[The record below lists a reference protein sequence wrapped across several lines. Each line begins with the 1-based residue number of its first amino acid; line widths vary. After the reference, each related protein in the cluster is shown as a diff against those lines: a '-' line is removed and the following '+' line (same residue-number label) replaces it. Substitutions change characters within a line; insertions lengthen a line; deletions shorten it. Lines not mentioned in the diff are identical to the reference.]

1 MISRCRLRRGFT
13 LVELLLSLI
22 VTAIVGAALV
32 RMVVSQA
39 RFMDQ
44 QEAWRAAR
52 SVSRSGINRL
62 MSDLRAVEAAT
73 GVEAAAAGGQDF
85 TIRVPYAF
93 GILCRV
99 NANVTTVSLLP
110 VDSAMFA
117 EPGYSGLAWRKN
129 STGVYTYVPG
139 NALPGFPG
147 VNDCINALPMGY
159 QGNVA
164 APFAITTLPSMN
176 GSPPGQVVSLTSG
189 AGLLA
194 PPAGPDVGSIVF
206 LYRRIRYEFKASV
219 AVPGRIGL
227 WRTRLDFGGG
237 TEELAAPFANTAR
250 VNFYVLDNVP
260 AQAAVPANLGDI
272 RGLELVLDGM
282 SEQTPGGSAGPKT
295 ASVRTSVFIE
305 NRPHSPEI
313 LFLICL

>member
-1 MISRCRLRRGFT
+1 MITRNTARRGFT

-22 VTAIVGAALV
+22 VTAIVGGALV

-44 QEAWRAAR
+44 QEAWRSAR

-62 MSDLRAVEAAT
+62 MSDLRAVEAT
-73 GVEAAAAGGQDF
+73 NGVTAAVAGGQDF

-117 EPGYSGLAWRKN
+117 EPGYTGFAWRKN

-139 NALPGFPG
+139 NALPSFPG
-147 VNDCINALPMGY
+147 PNDCLNALPLGY

-164 APFAITTLPSMN
+164 APFAITTLPSIN
-176 GSPPGQVVSLTSG
+176 GSPAGQVVNLTSA
-189 AGLLA
+189 AGLVA
-194 PPAGPDVGSIVF
+194 PPLGPEVGSIVF
-206 LYRRIRYEFKASV
+206 LYRSVRYEFKNSV
-219 AVPGRIGL
+219 EVPGRIGL
-227 WRTRLDFGGG
+227 WRTLVSTGG
-237 TEELAAPFANTAR
+237 TEELVAPFANTAR
-250 VNFYVLDNVP
+250 VNFYVLNTTAP
-260 AQAAVPANLGDI
+260 QAAVPGTLGDI

-282 SEQTPGGSAGPKT
+282 SEQTPGGSTAPKT
-295 ASVRTSVFIE
+295 ASVRTSVFFE
-305 NRPHSPEI
+305 NRPD
-313 LFLICL
+313 